1 MARVRETANCLSAVT
16 PAEDLL
22 KSIYADFDPE
32 IKIENKTN
40 KYFDD
45 LFSEKKFP
53 LENVLI
59 LSTGPG
65 YEVLAFRLA
74 GFKLSLIHI

>member
-1 MARVRETANCLSAVT
+1 MITVLSVFNGL
-16 PAEDLL
+16 EDLL

-45 LFSEKKFP
+45 LFSEKISNINNVETISGV
-53 LENVLI
+53 LENKGLI
-59 LSTGPG
+59 TLNDN
-65 YEVLAFRLA
+65 
-74 GFKLSLIHI
+74 